1 MLDTIFLQQFLLP
14 GLDIV
19 YLLLFVLIVVSVGG
33 VFALIQIRNRLQSLE
48 IVELDIKQILIAI
61 RNKLK

>member
-1 MLDTIFLQQFLLP
+1 MLDTIFLQIFP
-14 GLDIV
+14 GLDII
-19 YLLLFVLIVVSVGG
+19 YLLLLVLIVFSSIGAVLLWG
-33 VFALIQIRNRLQSLE
+33 IKQRLQSLE